1 MNNKKV
7 ILNPI
12 LRIWLAIFAII
23 IFISVLSAFNGERW
37 HFNKTVD
44 YFKAATGNVTTHELY
59 TPAKIFFAMIF
70 SFAPP
75 LLWLLVV
82 NKRKLMAV
90 THGVIPLIFFL
101 LSIVFFFLKP
111 EVIPGGETTTYRY
124 GAHSLYYEKIRW
136 QKMSADNYI
145 STKSEYKTF
154 LEYKDPRGYREPEN
168 IKNAYVCET
177 ERETIFFTLV
187 INKTWFPDD
196 YPNIIDAHCTQ
207 IKDIRSLSEYTLS
220 SARWFPI

>member
-1 MNNKKV
+1 MKPISRLKILMGTWKGIILKAHGPAKLSVIQCFSPCQSMRAGFLMATPACWRLNVAKSQTSICSLKKRCSLQNGTWKMNNKKV

-44 YFKAATGNVTTHELY
+44 YFKAATGDVTTHELY
-59 TPAKIFFAMIF
+59 TPAKIFFALIF

-90 THGVIPLIFFL
+90 THGVIPLVFFL
-101 LSIVFFFLKP
+101 LSIFFLSQT
-111 EVIPGGETTTYRY
+111 GSY
-124 GAHSLYYEKIRW
+124 SRW
-136 QKMSADNYI
+136 GNDNLPLWSA
-145 STKSEYKTF
+145 
-154 LEYKDPRGYREPEN
+154 
-168 IKNAYVCET
+168 
-177 ERETIFFTLV
+177 
-187 INKTWFPDD
+187 
-196 YPNIIDAHCTQ
+196 
-207 IKDIRSLSEYTLS
+207 
-220 SARWFPI
+220 

>member
-44 YFKAATGNVTTHELY
+44 YFKAATGDVTTHELY
-59 TPAKIFFAMIF
+59 TPAKIFFALIF

-101 LSIVFFFLKP
+101 LSIVFSFSNRKLFPVGKRQLTAMERIVFITKKFAGKKCPLIITSALNPNTRHFL
-111 EVIPGGETTTYRY
+111 
-124 GAHSLYYEKIRW
+124 
-136 QKMSADNYI
+136 N
-145 STKSEYKTF
+145 TK
-154 LEYKDPRGYREPEN
+154 
-168 IKNAYVCET
+168 
-177 ERETIFFTLV
+177 
-187 INKTWFPDD
+187 
-196 YPNIIDAHCTQ
+196 TQ
-207 IKDIRSLSEYTLS
+207 EAIASRRI
-220 SARWFPI
+220 